1 MSDNSQPQFVL
12 ADVVERRNAM
22 RGSKMEE
29 TIIVNTVN
37 EEGEYIKIREFES
50 IVPEEKRGCPTT
62 DKVIKSTENS

>member
-29 TIIVNTVN
+29 TIIVNTV
-37 EEGEYIKIREFES
+37 EKEKDIDRECES
-50 IVPEEKRGCPTT
+50 ITPEENRPWPKT